1 MTLAL
6 RLLGPKLSRLE
17 NLIHLTSIIQNW
29 LGIRLFANV
38 FHHLNSAEEHK
49 LKILVIFL
57 VNGKNDFLSIH
68 ILIMNLIV
76 ILKSS

>member
-1 MTLAL
+1 MITSEDDFS
-6 RLLGPKLSRLE
+6 PKVSRLE
-17 NLIHLTSIIQNW
+17 ILNHLTSIIQNW

-38 FHHLNSAEEHK
+38 FHHLDSAEEHK

-57 VNGKNDFLSIH
+57 VNGENDFLSIH